1 MEVILLERIEKLG
14 QMGDVV
20 NVKPGFA
27 RNFLLPRNKALRAT
41 SANRSLFESQRSQL
55 EAENLSRRAEA
66 EAVAA
71 KAEGLTFAVLRQ
83 AGETGQLYGSVSSRD
98 VAVAVT
104 EAGFTVG
111 RAQVVL
117 DIPIKTLGLHPVR
130 INLHP
135 EVSITVTAN
144 VARTADEAAQ
154 QLERGYA
161 VTDVDR
167 EAEEDAAEAAIAAAE
182 AALAFADSEADE
194 SDELQ
199 SDADAEKT
207 SE

>member
-1 MEVILLERIEKLG
+1 M
-14 QMGDVV
+14 
-20 NVKPGFA
+20 
-27 RNFLLPRNKALRAT
+27 
-41 SANRSLFESQRSQL
+41 
-55 EAENLSRRAEA
+55 
-66 EAVAA
+66 
-71 KAEGLTFAVLRQ
+71 
-83 AGETGQLYGSVSSRD
+83 
-98 VAVAVT
+98 
-104 EAGFTVG
+104 
-111 RAQVVL
+111 
-117 DIPIKTLGLHPVR
+117 R